1 MSFKLPQKS
10 FKWCSDEE
18 IHELEKELLNIPDDN
33 DIGYTIEVKLLEYP
47 KELHD
52 KHNDYP
58 FSLFIRILR
67 MKSYPHIKIN

>member
-18 IHELEKELLNIPDDN
+18 IHELKKEILNILDDN
-33 DIGYTIEVKLLEYP
+33 DIGYTLKVSLDYL

-52 KHNDYP
+52 KHNDYI
-58 FSLFIRILR
+58 FFLIH
-67 MKSYPHIKIN
+67 KDIKNEDLSPYQGN